1 MKPKEII
8 KQSMIE
14 NGINAK
20 NQDGFLI
27 NMLMELKHAYQDFA
41 QDDSEQ
47 HFNAAIKVVRSKWDA
62 ISNKIPYGLSDDLW
76 AYFYTK
82 AMKLKKQYCPTWA
95 KKQEEEHQKYLQRQ
109 ERRAEKEEA
118 RKAAAKKDL
127 DDALLFAAVLF
138 NR

>member
-41 QDDSEQ
+41 
-47 HFNAAIKVVRSKWDA
+47 
-62 ISNKIPYGLSDDLW
+62 
-76 AYFYTK
+76 
-82 AMKLKKQYCPTWA
+82 
-95 KKQEEEHQKYLQRQ
+95 
-109 ERRAEKEEA
+109 
-118 RKAAAKKDL
+118 
-127 DDALLFAAVLF
+127 
-138 NR
+138 